1 MSLTLEAPVPELPTL
16 TSVPTTRKRQVHYPE
31 RDGNPG
37 AETDL
42 HITQLLHCR
51 DVLRQ
56 YFSNRASEVYV
67 SGNNFLYYE
76 EGNPKARVSPDGY
89 VVFGVEQKERR
100 SYKTW
105 EENGKLP
112 SIVFEFTS
120 QSTKREDLSDKMT
133 LYENLGIAEYVLFDP
148 QGDYL
153 PAPHLRLYR
162 LDPSIGYVLQ
172 PVVNARVRS
181 TILDLDLV
189 ATEHK
194 MRLWNPQ
201 TQEFLPTLHEAMMKA
216 STEMQRAD
224 AEKQRADALEVELAR
239 LREQLAKK

>member
-1 MSLTLEAPVPELPTL
+1 MSLILEANTSPLPTHPPIPA
-16 TSVPTTRKRQVHYPE
+16 THKRQVNYPE
-31 RDGNPG
+31 RDGNPV

-51 DVLRQ
+51 DVLRH
-56 YFSNRASEVYV
+56 YFANRANEVYV

-76 EGNPKARVSPDGY
+76 EGNPKVRVSQDGY

-133 LYENLGIAEYVLFDP
+133 LYENLGIEEYVLFDP

-162 LDPSIGYVLQ
+162 LVESVGYVSQ
-172 PVVNARVRS
+172 PVVNSRVHS
-181 TILDLDLV
+181 TVLGLDLV
-189 ATEHK
+189 ATENK

-201 TQEFLPTLHEAMMKA
+201 SQDFLPILQEAMQEFNY
-216 STEMQRAD
+216 
-224 AEKQRADALEVELAR
+224 LEVEITL
-239 LREQLAKK
+239 LRQQLADKS

>member
-1 MSLTLEAPVPELPTL
+1 MSLTLEATSPTLPTL
-16 TSVPTTRKRQVHYPE
+16 ASVPATRKRQANYPE
-31 RDGNPG
+31 RDGNPV

-56 YFSNRASEVYV
+56 YFSNRAHEVYV

-133 LYENLGIAEYVLFDP
+133 LYENLGIDEYVLFDP

-162 LDPSIGYVLQ
+162 LDPSVGYVPQ
-172 PVVNARVRS
+172 PIVDLRVHS
-181 TILDLDLV
+181 TVLGLDLV

-201 TQEFLPTLHEAMMKA
+201 TQEFLPTLHEAMMRV
-216 STEMQRAD
+216 S
-224 AEKQRADALEVELAR
+224 ALEEELAR
-239 LREQLAKK
+239 LREQLAK